1 MNKTFIFKSVVSTD
15 RFANNTPRDVD
26 NCLILKGVLHNN
38 FILFTGTQI
47 NMLISTGQR
56 SPSLLFLV
64 FKAVTFLL
72 EFLSPHK

>member
-1 MNKTFIFKSVVSTD
+1 MKKTFIFKSVVSTD

-47 NMLISTGQR
+47 DMLISNWSTLTKLT
-56 SPSLLFLV
+56 LLSIQSCNILV
-64 FKAVTFLL
+64 GIPVA
-72 EFLSPHK
+72 S

>member
-47 NMLISTGQR
+47 NMLISNWSTLTKLT
-56 SPSLLFLV
+56 LLSIQSCNILV
-64 FKAVTFLL
+64 GIPVA
-72 EFLSPHK
+72 S

>member
-38 FILFTGTQI
+38 FILFTGAQI
-47 NMLISTGQR
+47 NMLISNWSTLTKLT
-56 SPSLLFLV
+56 LLSIQSCDILV
-64 FKAVTFLL
+64 GIPVA
-72 EFLSPHK
+72 S

>member
-47 NMLISTGQR
+47 NMLISNWSTLTKLT
-56 SPSLLFLV
+56 LLSIQSCDILV
-64 FKAVTFLL
+64 GIPVA
-72 EFLSPHK
+72 S